1 MNTPTQDFADVNLG
15 SIPISTKDLALI
27 DKAAEARGASREA
40 MVRLLFRNAI
50 RSLWEVTR

>member
-1 MNTPTQDFADVNLG
+1 MNILNDHVDVNFG

-27 DKAAEARGASREA
+27 DAAAEARGANREA

-50 RSLWEVTR
+50 RSLREVTR